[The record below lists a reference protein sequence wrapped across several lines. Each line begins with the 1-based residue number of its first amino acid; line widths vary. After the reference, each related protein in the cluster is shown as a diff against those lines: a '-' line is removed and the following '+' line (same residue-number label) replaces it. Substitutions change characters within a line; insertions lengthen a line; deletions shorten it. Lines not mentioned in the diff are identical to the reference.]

1 MSITVNPQLI
11 FQWLVLV
18 GERCRELSSL
28 FKYELYC
35 FPSALFESSSLP
47 LQPNKPVLANAL
59 WKSIHESQQEPSEN
73 VQYVL
78 DGGALLHRLPW
89 PLDPYMMM
97 CQMYVNHVKQR
108 YGTAVLV
115 FYGYCDQDT
124 PMNLQQKMIYI

>member
-1 MSITVNPQLI
+1 MN
-11 FQWLVLV
+11 
-18 GERCRELSSL
+18 G
-28 FKYELYC
+28 

-59 WKSIHESQQEPSEN
+59 WKSINESQQEPSED

-97 CQMYVNHVKQR
+97 CVKCM
-108 YGTAVLV
+108 LI
-115 FYGYCDQDT
+115 
-124 PMNLQQKMIYI
+124 M